1 MSDTGGRLTLWGVE
15 VFLAAAEEG
24 SVSAAARRLGASPSA
39 ISQQITNLET
49 VLGAELLNRSNRP
62 MTLTPAGRMLRTRA
76 QVIQSEAARARSEIA
91 GLDLT
96 RLGQLRLGMVEDFE
110 ASVTPTLIAD
120 MADSLSKTQFE
131 LQTGP
136 SHRLLDKLEHRALDV
151 VVAADLGP
159 PAAWMDVR
167 PLLRDP
173 FVMVVPK
180 GHGATLEALA
190 ALPYIEY
197 TSRHAMGRALSAH
210 LSEQGMR
217 TPRRFELD
225 SYRAMLAMVA
235 GGTGWTIL
243 TVLGAQHAGRYA
255 SEIDV
260 HPLPV
265 APLSRQLSLF
275 AHTDGMPD
283 MAEDIAVRLRPLIQ
297 TRVVAPALQTWPWL
311 ADQIGLT
318 AP

>member
-235 GGTGWTIL
+235 GGDRMDNSHGFG
-243 TVLGAQHAGRYA
+243 GATRGALRVRDRCASLARGAAVASIIAFCPYRRDAGYGRGHRCA
-255 SEIDV
+255 SASVD
-260 HPLPV
+260 PDPGGRTR
-265 APLSRQLSLF
+265 A
-275 AHTDGMPD
+275 AD
-283 MAEDIAVRLRPLIQ
+283 MA
-297 TRVVAPALQTWPWL
+297 VACRS
-311 ADQIGLT
+311 DRLT